1 MSHNNQKSQE
11 VIIMSE
17 SEQYSRNKLM
27 DFIEYR
33 PLDIEICDVTLRD
46 GEQTPG
52 VVFTKEQKLA
62 MAIELDSMGVE
73 VIEAGFPVVSANEK
87 ETVKEIAN
95 QGFNS
100 RICCLSRAVKGDVDA
115 ALDCDVDIVS
125 IFIAMSDMHLKYKYH
140 RGFEEMLGCAKEAI
154 EYATDHGLK
163 VRFAAED
170 ASRTPIDRLK
180 QTFKEVE
187 TEYKVQYVSLADTV
201 GILNPTTTHYLVSE
215 IFKEVN
221 TSICI
226 HCHDDLGMATAN
238 TLAAAEAGAKQLHT
252 TVNAIGERAGNASL
266 EEVMVALRVQYGID
280 RYDTTKLTALSGM
293 VSEYSGITPSVNK
306 AVVGQ
311 NAFTHES
318 GIHVAAI
325 LEEPRTYELF
335 LPEMVGGKR
344 NLVVGKHTGTKALK
358 GIINSIGFCLEREEL
373 CALIERVKVC
383 TEEKHQSISREQLE
397 KLITQVRQE
406 SKTTEKREEKFSI

>member
-1 MSHNNQKSQE
+1 MP
-11 VIIMSE
+11 E
-17 SEQYSRNKLM
+17 SEQYSRNTLM
-27 DFIEYR
+27 DFIKYR

-52 VVFTKEQKLA
+52 VLFTKEQKLTVA
-62 MAIELDSMGVE
+62 SELDSMGIE
-73 VIEAGFPVVSANEK
+73 VIEAGFPVVSDNEK
-87 ETVKEIAN
+87 ETVKAIAN
-95 QGFNS
+95 QGLNA

-140 RGFEEMLGCAKEAI
+140 RSLEDMLGCAKETI

-170 ASRTPIDRLK
+170 SSRTPIDRLK
-180 QTFKEVE
+180 EVFKEIE
-187 TEYKVQYVSLADTV
+187 TECKVQYLSLADTI

-215 IFKEVN
+215 IYKSVN
-221 TSICI
+221 TAICI

-252 TVNAIGERAGNASL
+252 TVNGIGERAGNASL

-280 RYDTTKLTALSGM
+280 RYDTTRLTEISRM
-293 VSEYSGITPSVNK
+293 ISEYSGIKPSANK
-306 AVVGQ
+306 AIVGQ
-311 NAFTHES
+311 NAFSHES

-344 NLVVGKHTGTKALK
+344 NLIVGKHTGKKALK
-358 GIINSIGFCLEREEL
+358 GIINSIGFCLERDEL
-373 CALIERVKVC
+373 CDLIEMVKVC
-383 TEEKHQSISREQLE
+383 TEEKHKSISREHLE
-397 KLITQVRQE
+397 KLISQVRQKKGP
-406 SKTTEKREEKFSI
+406 SEKGEEKFSV

>member
-1 MSHNNQKSQE
+1 MP
-11 VIIMSE
+11 E
-17 SEQYSRNKLM
+17 SEQYSRNTLM
-27 DFIEYR
+27 DFIKYR

-52 VVFTKEQKLA
+52 VLFTKEQKLTVA
-62 MAIELDSMGVE
+62 SELDSMGIE
-73 VIEAGFPVVSANEK
+73 VIEAGFPVVSENEK
-87 ETVKEIAN
+87 ETVKAIAN
-95 QGFNS
+95 QGLDA

-115 ALDCDVDIVS
+115 ALECDVDIVS
-125 IFIAMSDMHLKYKYH
+125 IFIAMSDMHLEHKYH
-140 RGFEEMLGCAKEAI
+140 RSLEDMLGCAKETI

-170 ASRTPIDRLK
+170 SSRTPIDRLK
-180 QTFKEVE
+180 EIFKEVE
-187 TEYKVQYVSLADTV
+187 TECKVQYLSLADTI

-215 IFKEVN
+215 IYKSVN
-221 TSICI
+221 TDICI

-252 TVNAIGERAGNASL
+252 TVNGIGERAGNASL

-280 RYDTTKLTALSGM
+280 RYDTTKLTAISKM
-293 VSEYSGITPSVNK
+293 ISEYSGIKPSANK
-306 AVVGQ
+306 AIVGQ
-311 NAFTHES
+311 NAFSHES

-344 NLVVGKHTGTKALK
+344 NLIVGKHTGKKALK
-358 GIINSIGFCLEREEL
+358 GIINSIGFCLERDEL
-373 CALIERVKVC
+373 CDLIEMVKVC
-383 TEEKHQSISREQLE
+383 TEEKHKSISREHLE
-397 KLITQVRQE
+397 KLITQVRQKKGSSE
-406 SKTTEKREEKFSI
+406 EGDEKVSI

>member
-1 MSHNNQKSQE
+1 
-11 VIIMSE
+11 MSE
-17 SEQYSRNKLM
+17 SEQYSRNTLM
-27 DFIEYR
+27 DFIDHR

-52 VVFTKEQKLA
+52 VVFGREQKLA
-62 MAIELDSMGVE
+62 MASELNSMGIE

-87 ETVKEIAN
+87 EIVKEIAN
-95 QGFNS
+95 QGYDS
-100 RICCLSRAVKGDVDA
+100 RICCLSRSVKGDVDA
-115 ALDCDVDIVS
+115 ALECDVDIVS
-125 IFIAMSDMHLKYKYH
+125 IFIAMSDMHLKHKYH
-140 RGFEEMLGCAKEAI
+140 RSLEEMLGCAKETI

-170 ASRTPIDRLK
+170 ATRTPVDRLK
-180 QTFKEVE
+180 QAFLEVE
-187 TEYKVQYVSLADTV
+187 KDYKVAYVSLADTI
-201 GILNPTTTHYLVSE
+201 GILNPSSTSYLVGE
-215 IFKEVN
+215 IFEAVK
-221 TSICI
+221 TPICM

-252 TVNAIGERAGNASL
+252 TVNGIGERAGNASL

-280 RYDTTKLTALSGM
+280 RYDTTKLTKLSKM
-293 VSEYSGITPSVNK
+293 VAEYSRITPAINK
-306 AVVGQ
+306 AVVGE

-358 GIINSIGFCLEREEL
+358 GIINSIGFCLERDEL
-373 CALIERVKVC
+373 CALIDKVKIC
-383 TEEKHQSISREQLE
+383 TEEKHKSIPRDYLE
-397 KLITQVRQE
+397 KMIKEVKQE
-406 SKTTEKREEKFSI
+406 KVHTIKEEGKVSI

>member
-1 MSHNNQKSQE
+1 
-11 VIIMSE
+11 MSE

-62 MAIELDSMGVE
+62 IASELDSMGVE

-87 ETVKEIAN
+87 EIVKEIAS

-115 ALDCDVDIVS
+115 AIECDVDIVS
-125 IFIAMSDMHLKYKYH
+125 IFIAMSDLHLKYKYH
-140 RGFEEMLGCAKEAI
+140 RSFEEMLGCAKETI

-180 QTFKEVE
+180 KAFKETE
-187 TEYKVQYVSLADTV
+187 AEYKVQYVSLADTI

-215 IFKEVN
+215 IYKAIN

-226 HCHDDLGMATAN
+226 HCHNDLGMATAN

-280 RYDTTKLTALSGM
+280 RYDTTKLTALSKM

-358 GIINSIGFCLEREEL
+358 GIIDSIGFCLERDEL
-373 CALIERVKVC
+373 CALIEKVKVC
-383 TEEKHQSISREQLE
+383 TEEKHKSISREQLE
-397 KLITQVRQE
+397 RLISQVKQE
-406 SKTTEKREEKFSI
+406 QKVTEKREEKFSI

>member
-1 MSHNNQKSQE
+1 
-11 VIIMSE
+11 MSE

-62 MAIELDSMGVE
+62 IASELDSMGVE

-115 ALDCDVDIVS
+115 ALECDVDIVS

-140 RGFEEMLGCAKEAI
+140 RGFEEMLGCAKETI

-180 QTFKEVE
+180 QAFKEVE
-187 TEYKVQYVSLADTV
+187 KEYKVQYVSLADTI

-280 RYDTTKLTALSGM
+280 RYDTTKLTALSRM

-358 GIINSIGFCLEREEL
+358 GIINSIGLCLEREEL
-373 CALIERVKVC
+373 CALIEKVKVC
-383 TEEKHQSISREQLE
+383 TEEKHKSISREQLE
-397 KLITQVRQE
+397 RLITQVRQE
-406 SKTTEKREEKFSI
+406 KKTTEKGEEEFSA